1 MKLIDSLEEI
11 MKKNI
16 VTIIVCLFM
25 VLTLSGCGKSDA
37 QKAMESAVETA
48 NKLIEKKE
56 KPFDPKTKTQL
67 VEAISASKKAKDD
80 QSYKKVTK
88 TVKTATKAYKD
99 SIQQLKQIT
108 KPSESFLLKRA
119 KTVKTVT
126 KVEAA
131 TEKTDG
137 NNLMNKPGQYYAYIA
152 MRSSLVKDDTLNQS
166 PVEAGVDGG
175 AVIEAFK
182 SVKDAKARNKYLSAF
197 DGSGAF
203 SPGSHKIVGT
213 LIVRTSN
220 QLTASEQKTLEN
232 DIIQA
237 LIKL

>member
-1 MKLIDSLEEI
+1 MGGYYI

-16 VTIIVCLFM
+16 LAGIICLFM
-25 VLTLSGCGKSDA
+25 VLTLSGCGKSA
-37 QKAMESAVETA
+37 NEKAMDVAVETA
-48 NKLIEKKE
+48 NKVLEKKE
-56 KPFDPKTKTQL
+56 TPYDLKTKTHL
-67 VEAISASKKAKDD
+67 VQVVSASKKAKDE
-80 QSYKKVTK
+80 QAYKKVTQNIK
-88 TVKTATKAYKD
+88 VAVNNYKN
-99 SIQQLKQIT
+99 SVQQLKQIT

-152 MRSSLVKDDTLNQS
+152 MRSSLVKNDTLNQS
-166 PVEAGVDGG
+166 PVEAGADGG

-182 SVKDAKARNKYLSAF
+182 TVKEAKARNKYLSAF

-203 SPGSHKIVGT
+203 SPGSHKVVGT